1 MTIRSGPLAPRS
13 GERVRTR
20 GPLLLLLLLAA
31 LPAVIA
37 SCGESDD
44 ATALDLVVDPRATV
58 DQIDI
63 RSVTLEGQPVTLAM
77 HLLPH
82 QPTRLHTGD
91 VLRLLFDDDKGG
103 SDVVVTA
110 VGMYQGA
117 AVTANAIAMGT
128 LLTKHPVRVTLV
140 LGSGGTGGNGGNGG
154 AGGGN
159 GGGGGSAGSAGTA
172 GIAGGGGSTAGGGA
186 AGSGGVSG
194 GGGAG
199 RGGTTGTA
207 GAGGTGGVSGSG
219 GVTGAA
225 GRGGTGGGG
234 TGGGGRGGGAAGTG
248 GAAGRGGTGGA
259 GGTGGTGTA
268 GRGGTGGT
276 GTAGRGGSGGGT
288 GGGGGAPRCMP
299 ADAIAQTAASEAP
312 ASVLGNIT
320 ECGYTTMIG
329 AVVKYAAVNGSHY
342 AFLRDLEYAQS
353 AACGRC
359 IRVIDPTNPQRT
371 TVATVV
377 GSCTAIPGLCGG
389 NVGVLLSSPAY
400 TEVMNGASPFPV
412 TWSYVVCPVQGVV
425 YARLI
430 DANYTRVVIQ
440 NHAYGI
446 AKVELEDPAGGQ
458 MVQLVRSSDNSWG
471 VTGFALIGRT
481 IRVTDVNGGVVS
493 GTLQGSNADQPLAAQ
508 FPMCIAQ

>member
-1 MTIRSGPLAPRS
+1 
-13 GERVRTR
+13 VR
-20 GPLLLLLLLAA
+20 GPALLLLLAA
-31 LPAVIA
+31 LPALIA

-63 RSVTLEGQPVTLAM
+63 RSVTLEGLPVTLAM

-82 QPTRLHTGD
+82 QPTPLHAGD

-117 AVTANAIAMGT
+117 AVTADAIAMGT
-128 LLTKHPVRVTLV
+128 LQTKHPVRATLV
-140 LGSGGTGGNGGNGG
+140 LGSGGTGGRGGS
-154 AGGGN
+154 GGG
-159 GGGGGSAGSAGTA
+159 GGGSGGSAGSAG
-172 GIAGGGGSTAGGGA
+172 GGGSTAGGA

-194 GGGAG
+194 GGGGAG
-199 RGGTTGTA
+199 RGGTSGTA
-207 GAGGTGGVSGSG
+207 GAGGSGGVSGSG

-225 GRGGTGGGG
+225 GRGGTGGG
-234 TGGGGRGGGAAGTG
+234 TGGGGRGGGTAGTG
-248 GAAGRGGTGGA
+248 GAAGATGRGGTGGA

-342 AFLRDLEYAQS
+342 AFLRDLEFAQS

-359 IRVIDPTNPQRT
+359 IRVMDPTNPQRT

-377 GSCTAIPGLCGG
+377 GSCTVIPGLCGG
-389 NVGVLLSSPAY
+389 NVGVILSSPAY
-400 TEVMNGASPFPV
+400 AEVMNGASPFPV

-430 DANYTRVVIQ
+430 DANFSRVVIQ

-471 VTGFALIGRT
+471 VNGFVLAGRT